1 MALRPTKKIL
11 KPVRKLKRTIE
22 LKSTKEAETATERQ
36 RRTAVRFITNNP
48 YYSVI
53 LKMLQAGHPNQRIAE
68 WGIHRNIFD
77 ANHKTVIG
85 YLQYFRKS
93 HPELCRPRPKDED
106 ENDLDKLFEGHILI
120 ADEETELLR
129 LIALQKARLGIGYMN
144 EKRMN
149 MLLRDNRKEVT
160 ELRELIMEL
169 ARLRGLV
176 KDSFNV
182 NVNYGDT
189 VKQDLATI
197 KQDEQNRNVIANL
210 VADFVSVV
218 QDG

>member
-11 KPVRKLKRTIE
+11 KPVRKIKRTIS
-22 LKSTKEAETATERQ
+22 LVKPKDDETATERQ
-36 RRTAVRFITNNP
+36 SRTAVRFITNNP

-53 LKMLQAGHPNQRIAE
+53 LKMLQAGHPNQQIAD
-68 WGIHRNIFD
+68 WGIKRNIFD
-77 ANHKTVIG
+77 VNHKTVVG
-85 YLQYFRKS
+85 YLQYFRKA
-93 HPELCRPRPKDED
+93 HPELCRPRPSDE
-106 ENDLDKLFEGHILI
+106 ETDLDKLFEGHILI

-149 MLLRDNRKEVT
+149 MLLRDNRKEVA

-169 ARLRGLV
+169 ARLRGIV
-176 KDSFNV
+176 KDTFSV

-189 VKQDLATI
+189 VKQDLASI
-197 KQDEQNRNVIANL
+197 RQDEQNRSVIANL
-210 VADFVSVV
+210 VSDFVSVV
-218 QDG
+218 QNG